1 MVFSPG
7 DREAERLPLELRVGY
22 QRLATFMRDYTA
34 NFSRGGMFIK
44 SIHPLATGTRCIFK
58 IGLPGFDEPLELL
71 GEVTWRNTMHV
82 YQNPKVLETG
92 MGIRF
97 IFSSESEREELARF
111 VDEMIRPK
119 LKASA

>member
-1 MVFSPG
+1 VVIPAQH
-7 DREAERLPLELRVGY
+7 REAERLPIDLRVVY
-22 QRLATFMRDYTA
+22 QRLETFMQDYTT

-44 SIHPLATGTRCIFK
+44 SIHPLVEGTRCRFK
-58 IGLPGFDEPLELL
+58 IDLPGFDEPLELL
-71 GEVTWRNTMHV
+71 GEVTWRNTMHA
-82 YQNPKVLETG
+82 YQNPKVSETG

-111 VDEMIRPK
+111 VDEMIRPR

>member
-1 MVFSPG
+1 MVIRAQH
-7 DREAERLPLELRVGY
+7 REAERLPIDLRVGY
-22 QRLATFMRDYTA
+22 QRLETFMQDYTT

-44 SIHPLATGTRCIFK
+44 SIHPLANGTRCQFK
-58 IGLPGFDEPLELL
+58 IDLPGFDKPLELL
-71 GEVTWRNTMHV
+71 GEVTWRNTMHE
-82 YQNPKVLETG
+82 YQNPKVSETG

-97 IFSSESEREELARF
+97 IFSSELEREELARF